1 MHSFMSET
9 TTSYPWW
16 RNDASVIAAL
26 VAFAA
31 IAFTA
36 TYFISKS
43 FGRTQDALARH
54 WLQQGDLNMLQGSA
68 SRAVADY
75 RTALVFSHNDS
86 AYRLRLAHALAAD
99 GQISQAIAYFLNLLE
114 EQPGNGFYNLE
125 LARLYSVQP
134 DPRKAALYY
143 NGAIYGAWETD
154 PAMARRGARTEFI
167 RFLMRQNAQTQA
179 QAEAM
184 ILASGVPENDIEG
197 RFQAAKLLLDTG
209 EYNRAFDAYSSLI
222 KNDAVRAASGAGEAA
237 FRSGKFDSAARYLNT
252 AIAHGSKEQSAQS
265 MLQQARQVL
274 DADPDRRRIGN
285 KERARR
291 VNDAFELAGR
301 RLEYCATSKGQP
313 LETTSP
319 VTDLQKLY
327 AERLALSSTFNQKKL
342 AEDSD
347 LRDSVMDLVSRMER
361 TTTDACGTPSGTDW
375 ALLMLAR
382 YGEGVEH

>member
-1 MHSFMSET
+1 
-9 TTSYPWW
+9 
-16 RNDASVIAAL
+16 
-26 VAFAA
+26 
-31 IAFTA
+31 
-36 TYFISKS
+36 
-43 FGRTQDALARH
+43 
-54 WLQQGDLNMLQGSA
+54 
-68 SRAVADY
+68 
-75 RTALVFSHNDS
+75 
-86 AYRLRLAHALAAD
+86 
-99 GQISQAIAYFLNLLE
+99 
-114 EQPGNGFYNLE
+114 
-125 LARLYSVQP
+125 
-134 DPRKAALYY
+134 
-143 NGAIYGAWETD
+143 
-154 PAMARRGARTEFI
+154 MARRGARTEFI

-265 MLQQARQVL
+265 MLQRARQVL

-301 RLEYCATSKGQP
+301 RLEYCATSKGQT

-342 AEDSD
+342 AEDPD

-361 TTTDACGTPSGTDW
+361 TTTDACGMPSGTDW